1 MGGTVGEAGSA
12 RRAPCDGLQQG
23 GTKPRKQGIDGGGTG
38 RGQLCRRCCASSTKP
53 APEAAPVTYLG
64 GAASRPSNRRT
75 LATPTELR
83 KKANIGASFC
93 ESPTNTNPRFDR
105 SRARPKR
112 SPNRMR
118 LREWFARTPYQPV

>member
-1 MGGTVGEAGSA
+1 MGGEVGDVESA
-12 RRAPCDGLQQG
+12 RRGPCDELQQG
-23 GTKPRKQGIDGGGTG
+23 GTNPRKQGIDGGGTG

-75 LATPTELR
+75 FATPTELR
-83 KKANIGASFC
+83 KKANMGASFC
-93 ESPTNTNPRFDR
+93 ESPTNTNSRFDR
-105 SRARPKR
+105 SGSSPER

-118 LREWFARTPYQPV
+118 LVEGLS